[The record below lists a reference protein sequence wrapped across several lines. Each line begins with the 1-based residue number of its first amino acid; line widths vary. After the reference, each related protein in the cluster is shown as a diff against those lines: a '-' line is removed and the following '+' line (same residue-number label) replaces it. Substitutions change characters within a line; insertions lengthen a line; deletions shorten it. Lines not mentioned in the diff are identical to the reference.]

1 MPPKPSLEM
10 PFGQMKLKNEPKP
23 EEPNPLMIFE
33 EKILNFQGN
42 LNPELI
48 NPELLN
54 PELLKALTAY
64 QKEMAKLK
72 TEMEDHEAKLKD
84 HEAKLKDDE
93 LLREVR
99 KKDLEE
105 NRLDISATQKKLF
118 ELEMEMIGSKDLK
131 ILNKKKQQLEKDLT
145 KLKKHKEELLHP
157 SKKVIFWFLIFFNF
171 FKRFLEKTLERK
183 PSWSHHLL
191 YPQWLLRFPCNLV
204 L

>member
-33 EKILNFQGN
+33 EKIRNFQGN

-48 NPELLN
+48 N

-72 TEMEDHEAKLKD
+72 TEMEDH
-84 HEAKLKDDE
+84 E

-157 SKKVIFWFLIFFNF
+157 SKKGIFWFLIFFNF
-171 FKRFLEKTLERK
+171 FRDF
-183 PSWSHHLL
+183 
-191 YPQWLLRFPCNLV
+191 
-204 L
+204 

>member
-72 TEMEDHEAKLKD
+72 TEMEDHEAKLKTEMED
-84 HEAKLKDDE
+84 HE

-157 SKKVIFWFLIFFNF
+157 SKKGIFWFLIFFNF
-171 FKRFLEKTLERK
+171 FRDF
-183 PSWSHHLL
+183 
-191 YPQWLLRFPCNLV
+191 
-204 L
+204 

>member
-48 NPELLN
+48 NPELL
-54 PELLKALTAY
+54 KALTAY

-72 TEMEDHEAKLKD
+72 TEMEDHEAKLKTEMED
-84 HEAKLKDDE
+84 HEAKLKTEMEDHEAKLKTEMEDHE

-157 SKKVIFWFLIFFNF
+157 SKKGIFWFLIFFNF
-171 FKRFLEKTLERK
+171 FRDF
-183 PSWSHHLL
+183 
-191 YPQWLLRFPCNLV
+191 
-204 L
+204 